1 MNDIML
7 VSVKLGC
14 DRKDTFR
21 TSPKQVQSTTQFH
34 EHTDQIA
41 VLLTYAAPV
50 VMVSLAWHSLQ
61 PGG

>member
-7 VSVKLGC
+7 VLVKLGC
-14 DRKDTFR
+14 DGKDTFR

-34 EHTDQIA
+34 EHTGQIA

-50 VMVSLAWHSLQ
+50 VMVSLA
-61 PGG
+61 